1 MEPPALAGGFRA
13 TPTLQHHQPARCNL
27 SLVTEPATPTRRAG
41 RPTSPAF
48 SRETVAEAVAD
59 LVCEQGYAG
68 WSMRDLAGRLGVSA
82 GTLTHHFASREEL
95 ALAAMDYVY
104 ALPPDWEEM
113 KARSAPERLRRIC
126 AIFIV
131 SSPRRRRW
139 WQFWIEYIAAAAREP
154 ELRKRHEARYER
166 QRHFFAALIGEC
178 QPNGAGEDARA
189 EADRLLALGN
199 GLAIHQLGTPRWIS
213 PSDAR
218 ALLDQHITT
227 HTQATNSPSPRA
239 RGEGAGG

>member
-1 MEPPALAGGFRA
+1 MVEHPQAA
-13 TPTLQHHQPARCNL
+13 
-27 SLVTEPATPTRRAG
+27 TRRAG
-41 RPTSPAF
+41 RPAEPAF

-59 LVCEQGYAG
+59 LVCERGYAG
-68 WSMRDLAGRLGVSA
+68 WSIRDLAARLGVSA

-113 KARSAPERLRRIC
+113 KVRSAPERLRRIC

-139 WQFWIEYIAAAAREP
+139 WQFWIEYMAAAAREP

-166 QRHFFAALIGEC
+166 QRDFFTALIGEC
-178 QPNGAGEDARA
+178 SPSAEARC

-199 GLAIHQLGTPRWIS
+199 GLAIHQLGTPRSIS
-213 PSDAR
+213 PADARTLLEQHIAGLCSDA
-218 ALLDQHITT
+218 
-227 HTQATNSPSPRA
+227 
-239 RGEGAGG
+239 GGQ

>member
-1 MEPPALAGGFRA
+1 V
-13 TPTLQHHQPARCNL
+13 TQPA
-27 SLVTEPATPTRRAG
+27 TAAGRRAG

-59 LVCEQGYAG
+59 LVCERGYAG
-68 WSMRDLAGRLGVSA
+68 WSMRDLSSRLGVSA
-82 GTLTHHFASREEL
+82 GTLTHHFASREKL

-113 KARSAPERLRRIC
+113 KARGAPERLRRIC

-139 WQFWIEYIAAAAREP
+139 WQFWIEYMAAAAREP
-154 ELRKRHEARYER
+154 ELRKRQEARYER
-166 QRHFFAALIGEC
+166 QRRFFADLIAEC
-178 QPNGAGEDARA
+178 QPAGPDVDARI

-199 GLAIHQLGTPRWIS
+199 GLAIHQLGTPRWMS
-213 PSDAR
+213 PAAAR
-218 ALLDQHITT
+218 SILDDYITT
-227 HTQATNSPSPRA
+227 LTANVTPLHASGEAGRG
-239 RGEGAGG
+239 GEGAMTAGVDRPRSQE

>member
-1 MEPPALAGGFRA
+1 MSEFEVP
-13 TPTLQHHQPARCNL
+13 
-27 SLVTEPATPTRRAG
+27 VRRAG
-41 RPTSPAF
+41 RPSSPAF
-48 SRETVAEAVAD
+48 SREAVAEAVAD

-68 WSMRDLAGRLGVSA
+68 WSMRDLAARLGVSA

-113 KARSAPERLRRIC
+113 KARSPAERLRRIC
-126 AIFIV
+126 AIFVV

-139 WQFWIEYIAAAAREP
+139 WQFWVEYMAAAAREP

-166 QRHFFAALIGEC
+166 QRAFFAALIGEC
-178 QPNGAGEDARA
+178 RPGVDAVR

-213 PSDAR
+213 PADAR
-218 ALLDQHITT
+218 ALLEEHI
-227 HTQATNSPSPRA
+227 
-239 RGEGAGG
+239 EGLTG

>member
-1 MEPPALAGGFRA
+1 MADP
-13 TPTLQHHQPARCNL
+13 
-27 SLVTEPATPTRRAG
+27 STPTRRAG

-68 WSMRDLAGRLGVSA
+68 WSMRDLAARLGVSG

-139 WQFWIEYIAAAAREP
+139 WQFWVEYMAAAAREP

-166 QRHFFAALIGEC
+166 QRAFFAALIAEC
-178 QPNGAGEDARA
+178 RPGADANG
-189 EADRLLALGN
+189 EADWLLALGN
-199 GLAIHQLGTPRWIS
+199 GLAIHQLGTPRWMS

-218 ALLDQHITT
+218 ALLEQHIGDLCRN
-227 HTQATNSPSPRA
+227 ADSPSPATNESGEKPDSKNRA
-239 RGEGAGG
+239 LGGEGHDEKH